1 MAFVAKVAFIIVD
14 VDTTAKTLSIITN
27 IKELVFTV
35 INFIF
40 TFIAIELIIIA
51 LGEMY
56 CFDYGCWPNSKT
68 LVVVIIIDY

>member
-56 CFDYGCWPNSKT
+56 SLDYSCWPNSKI

>member
-56 CFDYGCWPNSKT
+56 SLDYGCWSNSKI